1 MKYWIK
7 EVTGFTSQQKP
18 IEYTV
23 SEEGEQIISPDY
35 EPYPEYTDEEV
46 DALFAAAAEQN
57 AMIKDVNGVPT
68 LVARP
73 APTAE
78 ETQAAYEEYVNALIR
93 EKYTLSQD
101 FAILRQKDSKP
112 VEYAAYNEYCETCKA
127 QAKIKYNKGEKN
139 KNRRNGT
146 ANPDQYRPGEKLI
159 PRRAGRGNHD
169 KHVHRPCQVWA
180 RP

>member
-7 EVTGFTSQQKP
+7 EVNGFTSQQKP
-18 IEYTV
+18 IEYIINE
-23 SEEGEQIISPDY
+23 SGEQVISPDY

-46 DALFAAAAEQN
+46 ETMFAAATEQN

-93 EKYTLSQD
+93 EKYTLSQEL
-101 FAILRQKDSKP
+101 AILRQRNTKP
-112 VEYAAYNEYCETCKA
+112 EEYATYNAYCEECKA
-127 QAKIKYNKGEKN
+127 IAKTRYNK
-139 KNRRNGT
+139 
-146 ANPDQYRPGEKLI
+146 
-159 PRRAGRGNHD
+159 
-169 KHVHRPCQVWA
+169 
-180 RP
+180 